1 MADHSENDVATKKD
15 LENLKQE
22 LKQDFRNEL
31 SKYATKEALD
41 VVARQ
46 VLKNSHDIAELKV
59 EMKNG
64 FQRVDERLDKVDYRL
79 GNMDNRLDNVD
90 NRLDS
95 LDNKFDVMMTAID
108 GIAKGLQNGKTE
120 KSAADHALTRHE
132 KKIDNHETRIKN
144 LETKIV

>member
-1 MADHSENDVATKKD
+1 MAVHSENDVATKKD

-31 SKYATKEALD
+31 SKYATKEALE

-46 VLKNSHDIAELKV
+46 VLKNSNDIAELKV

-64 FQRVDERLDKVDYRL
+64 FQRVDQ
-79 GNMDNRLDNVD
+79 RLDNVEI
-90 NRLDS
+90 RLDS
-95 LDNKFDVMMTAID
+95 LDNKFDIMMTAID

-120 KSAADHALTRHE
+120 KSAVDHALTRHE
-132 KKIDNHETRIKN
+132 KTIDNHETRILN
-144 LETKIV
+144 LETKTA

>member
-22 LKQDFRNEL
+22 LKQDFRKEL

-46 VLKNSHDIAELKV
+46 VLNNSNDIAELKV

-64 FQRVDERLDKVDYRL
+64 FQRVDK
-79 GNMDNRLDNVD
+79 
-90 NRLDS
+90 RLDS
-95 LDNKFDVMMTAID
+95 LDTKFDVMMTAID

-120 KSAADHALTRHE
+120 KTAVDHALIRHE
-132 KKIDNHETRIKN
+132 KKIDNHETRIIN
-144 LETKIV
+144 LENKNV